1 MRNLHPDAR
10 ESEPLVVV
18 CTAATE
24 LSLFLSHSLGS
35 EGMTA
40 ICATSASEGFDH
52 IVSQAS
58 VIALVDCQLPE
69 ADWLLEALL
78 HAMPE
83 EGLTI
88 LALSA
93 DDRACPH
100 LGHRQKGR
108 VHSIHRPLDPAG
120 LLKAIRRF
128 AGQMRVSDRNG
139 LVFADIKLDLSARKV
154 WRRSREIRLTGIQF
168 ELLSALMREPGR
180 VFSRESLIDRAW
192 PRGVFVDARTVNIH
206 IGHLRRRLNTHAGSD
221 LIRTVRGYGYALDQ
235 ADLDLER
242 TPR

>member
-1 MRNLHPDAR
+1 MQNLHPDAR
-10 ESEPLVVV
+10 QSAPLVVV

-24 LSLFLSHSLGS
+24 LSLFLRHSLGS

-93 DDRACPH
+93 DDRACSQ

-128 AGQMRVSDRNG
+128 AGQMRVNDRNG
-139 LVFADIKLDLSARKV
+139 LVFADIKLDLAARKV
-154 WRRSREIRLTGIQF
+154 WRQRRELRLTGIEF
-168 ELLSALMREPGR
+168 ELLATLMREPGR
-180 VFSRESLIDRAW
+180 VLSRKSLIAQAW
-192 PRGVFVDARTVNIH
+192 PPGVFVDTRTVNIH
-206 IGHLRRRLNTHAGSD
+206 IGHLRRQLTAHGEPD
-221 LIRTVRGYGYALDQ
+221 LIRTVRGYGYALDRT
-235 ADLDLER
+235 DPDLER
-242 TPR
+242 DPS